1 MSKMWLIRKID
12 QVETELKYL
21 KAILKMLEEN
31 FIVESDSDD
40 SDDCS
45 LKTGDIQLLDEDSD

>member
-12 QVETELKYL
+12 EVETELKYL

-31 FIVESDSDD
+31 VIFNLI
-40 SDDCS
+40 
-45 LKTGDIQLLDEDSD
+45 LMILMIAL